1 MGALISGNLTSPN
14 CVSVKLPVVQED
26 IRSKDISHPF
36 QLLPAKRATPDYRQ
50 DPSSKITLQ
59 YQWSKRMDKKDN
71 VNLTSIMV
79 FDFLQ
84 SSISGSKKKYP
95 EYRAWAWAF
104 Y

>member
-26 IRSKDISHPF
+26 IRSKHISHLF

-50 DPSSKITLQ
+50 DPLLQ
-59 YQWSKRMDKKDN
+59 DHTTIPVSKRMDQKDN
-71 VNLTSIMV
+71 VNLTSITV

-84 SSISGSKKKYP
+84 SSISGSQKKHPK
-95 EYRAWAWAF
+95 YRAWAWAF